1 MKKLILLLF
10 AIFSVIQVCGGEYS
24 MEYVG
29 KRTKLFYKGSQIDFR
44 RCAQEQ
50 IRRYPESQAQDLVK
64 LAYQAA
70 WGAAHGVADREAA
83 WKYFSREFAAAEP
96 SDAPLFELISP
107 DYCRV
112 NLGAWKKAGLPEQWL
127 FNMFCA
133 SAEILP
139 ESQRLFDEYI
149 RELGSL
155 LGSKRYELDDFM
167 KTYRGEVV
175 HHSKLYRKKYHP
187 SYRLINT
194 RFLTAFPV
202 LLAAAKLPE
211 REVYVIAIDGRA
223 ASGKT
228 TLAGNL
234 ARILETDAVHM
245 DDFFLLPEL
254 RTPARLAEPGGNV
267 HYERFM
273 KEVLP
278 CLRRADAFSYQKFDC
293 SKMQLGAMRNI
304 PSSRWR
310 IVEGAYSHHPVLGNY
325 ADLKVFFDIT
335 PSEQITRIRKR
346 NGERKAG
353 EFIKKWI
360 PMEEKYISSF
370 DIKKRADII
379 IGVGR

>member
-1 MKKLILLLF
+1 L
-10 AIFSVIQVCGGEYS
+10 
-24 MEYVG
+24 
-29 KRTKLFYKGSQIDFR
+29 
-44 RCAQEQ
+44 
-50 IRRYPESQAQDLVK
+50 
-64 LAYQAA
+64 
-70 WGAAHGVADREAA
+70 
-83 WKYFSREFAAAEP
+83 
-96 SDAPLFELISP
+96 
-107 DYCRV
+107 
-112 NLGAWKKAGLPEQWL
+112 
-127 FNMFCA
+127 
-133 SAEILP
+133 
-139 ESQRLFDEYI
+139 
-149 RELGSL
+149 
-155 LGSKRYELDDFM
+155 
-167 KTYRGEVV
+167 
-175 HHSKLYRKKYHP
+175 
-187 SYRLINT
+187 
-194 RFLTAFPV
+194 PV

-211 REVYVIAIDGRA
+211 REIYVIAIDGRA

-234 ARILETDAVHM
+234 ARILETESVHM

-278 CLRRADAFSYQKFDC
+278 GLRRADTFSYQKFDC

-304 PSSRWR
+304 PASRWR

-335 PSEQITRIRKR
+335 PSEQIARIRKR

-379 IGVGR
+379 IGNGR